1 MFHRIPSRPR
11 KYNSNATILDVP
23 IANQFC
29 SSESAIEWL
38 WLEGIGESRW
48 GVVWTEYGCRRDQV
62 RRCCHRCR
70 LYADISFRSLVQS
83 VPDASLSI
91 PSTVGGQVFQMDVYS
106 ASLPLTQSPRPRKLS
121 RWGGRAVLVL
131 FGIRSGI
138 DGVNLIF
145 TRQGV

>member
-1 MFHRIPSRPR
+1 MFHRTPSHPR
-11 KYNSNATILDVP
+11 KYNSNTTILDVP

-48 GVVWTEYGCRRDQV
+48 GVVWTEYCCRRDQV
-62 RRCCHRCR
+62 HRCCHRCH
-70 LYADISFRSLVQS
+70 LYVDISFRSLVQS
-83 VPDASLSI
+83 IPDASLGI
-91 PSTVGGQVFQMDVYS
+91 PSAVGGQVFQMDVYS
-106 ASLPLTQSPRPRKLS
+106 ASHPLTQSPRPRKLS
-121 RWGGRAVLVL
+121 RWGERAVLVL

-138 DGVNLIF
+138 DRVNLIF